1 MFASTRNL
9 SQEYFGIPD
18 DVLLRRSQTGRSIEC
33 TSPYYSNCS
42 LFSPFTSRV
51 RGISFVPRVRI
62 RQALSKPEVLSKGA
76 STGRFLNVFCFRA
89 SCRSIF
95 FFLLYLFFFFFH
107 SISDTLETRERICRT
122 FARCYVVC
130 LFAFVHSL
138 AMLARISHIVFAFC
152 KPSIFRKLRIA
163 SSIVEIDETYSRV
176 L

>member
-18 DVLLRRSQTGRSIEC
+18 DVLLRRSPTGRSIEC

-62 RQALSKPEVLSKGA
+62 RQALSKPEVLSKGGEYRPV
-76 STGRFLNVFCFRA
+76 SERFLFSRVMPFY
-89 SCRSIF
+89 F
-95 FFLLYLFFFFFH
+95 FFSYCISFFFFH
-107 SISDTLETRERICRT
+107 SISDTLQTRERICRT

-130 LFAFVHSL
+130 LFAFVRSFVRSQCLLVYAH
-138 AMLARISHIVFAFC
+138 RI
-152 KPSIFRKLRIA
+152 
-163 SSIVEIDETYSRV
+163 RV
-176 L
+176 LQTEYFQKTANRIIDSRNR